1 MEAQTLGQAQGNRFL
16 DHTRQRLG
24 HQQLKV
30 LSAIARCRTAAL
42 GGHVDECTGCGHEA
56 ISYNSYRD
64 RHGPKCPAQAR
75 QRWLNAG
82 EKELLEM
89 RYFHVVFTLPHELNT
104 LVRANQALL
113 YHLLFQA
120 SAQTLRE
127 VAADPKHLGAE
138 IGFFSMLHTWGQNLM
153 LHPHL
158 HGVILVRLEPAVHE
172 LSKNPHREACR
183 EYQTLMQPP

>member
-1 MEAQTLGQAQGNRFL
+1 MSRPTVEVADSMQAQGNRFL

-24 HQQLKV
+24 YQQRKV

-56 ISYNSYRD
+56 ISYNSCRD

-75 QRWLNAG
+75 QRWLNAR

-89 RYFHVVFTLPHELNT
+89 RYFPVVFTLPHELNT

-127 VAADPKHLGAE
+127 VAADPNHLGAE

-158 HGVILVRLEPAVHE
+158 HGVIPAGGLTPDHRRWVRP
-172 LSKNPHREACR
+172 R
-183 EYQTLMQPP
+183 